1 MPLIESGA
9 LFCLE
14 ERNTHPPH
22 HHTGGMS
29 AGSTY
34 NHTARRLRGSR
45 MQSGRPNRCFL
56 WLYRPAMLH
65 SHQNF
70 ILCTASVSSNPQRE
84 TLMNTITWSRQQ
96 KVRRYS
102 CCLRLFSSH
111 FRLWKGL
118 KDVLLSFDPQES
130 FTTLLTRQLPEPVT
144 GVLEDS
150 FHWGNSEPSPGRT
163 CACTCLFHSVAPAG
177 SLEAVKA
184 QWRRRRGRRRSSR
197 RRTRRRQTK
206 RRRRCRRWWSRR
218 RKWMR
223 WRRR

>member
-1 MPLIESGA
+1 
-9 LFCLE
+9 
-14 ERNTHPPH
+14 
-22 HHTGGMS
+22 
-29 AGSTY
+29 
-34 NHTARRLRGSR
+34 

-70 ILCTASVSSNPQRE
+70 ILCTASVPSNPQRE

-96 KVRRYS
+96 KVHRYS

-130 FTTLLTRQLPEPVT
+130 FTTLLTRHLPEPVT

-150 FHWGNSEPSPGRT
+150 FHWGNSETSPGHRT
-163 CACTCLFHSVAPAG
+163 CLCHSVAPAG

-184 QWRRRRGRRRSSR
+184 QWRRTRRRSSR

-206 RRRRCRRWWSRR
+206 RRRRSRRWWSRR